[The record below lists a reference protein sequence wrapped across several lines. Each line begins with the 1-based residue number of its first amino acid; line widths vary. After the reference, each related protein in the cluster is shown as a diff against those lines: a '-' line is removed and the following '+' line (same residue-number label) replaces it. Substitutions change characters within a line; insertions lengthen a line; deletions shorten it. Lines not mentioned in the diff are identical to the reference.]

1 MSTNTFDPRER
12 RSFLSRIAASA
23 AIIGGTVLRSQPAA
37 AQSTSAASG
46 VAGWRPARHAQDD
59 WFDQIPGSHRF
70 IIDTTSP
77 LGLGSALLYAN
88 NFFVANQQ
96 GYGLG
101 NADAAVVVVL
111 RHNSTGFAFSDAMWA
126 KYSTAIGEA
135 AGNFD
140 DPKTKTKPTVNVYNS
155 GNYFGALPNG
165 GVTIDALTGRG
176 VHFAVCQMATRRFA
190 GVIAAAH
197 KLDTEA
203 VYKELTSNLVRN
215 SHMVAAGIVAVNR
228 AQERGY
234 AFANAG

>member
-1 MSTNTFDPRER
+1 MATNPSGLRER
-12 RSFLSRIAASA
+12 RSFLSKLTVGA
-23 AIIGGTVLRSQPAA
+23 AIVGGTVFRSQSAA
-37 AQSTSAASG
+37 AQSTSAAP
-46 VAGWRPARHAQDD
+46 WRPARHTQDD

-77 LGLGSALLYAN
+77 SGLGSALLYAN

-101 NADAAVVVVL
+101 NADAAVVIVL

-126 KYSTAIGEA
+126 KYSTAMGEA

-155 GNYFGALPNG
+155 GNYLGTLPNG
-165 GVTIDALTGRG
+165 GVTIDALAGRG

-190 GVIAAAH
+190 GAIAAAH
-197 KLDTEA
+197 KLDVEA

-215 SHMVAAGIVAVNR
+215 SHMVPAGIVAVNR

-234 AFANAG
+234 AFANGG

>member
-1 MSTNTFDPRER
+1 MATNPSGLQER
-12 RSFLSRIAASA
+12 RSFLSRIAAGA
-23 AIIGGTVLRSQPAA
+23 AIAGGTVFRSQPAA
-37 AQSTSAASG
+37 AQSTSAAP
-46 VAGWRPARHAQDD
+46 WRPARHPQDD

-77 LGLGSALLYAN
+77 SGLGSALLYAN

-101 NADAAVVVVL
+101 NADAAVVIVL

-126 KYSTAIGEA
+126 KYSTAMGEA

-155 GNYFGALPNG
+155 GTYLGALPNG
-165 GVTIDALTGRG
+165 GVTIDALVGRG

-197 KLDTEA
+197 KLDVEA